1 MNYPLKVKKQINQD
15 GFMDRPGLCWT
26 FLVGITKFIIFLKTA
41 LFYLTVIV
49 SSFEKFEL
57 LDKAF
62 VEMKNSKREIF
73 DLRRIKEIR

>member
-1 MNYPLKVKKQINQD
+1 MLNYPLKVKKQINQD

-49 SSFEKFEL
+49 SSFEEFE
-57 LDKAF
+57 
-62 VEMKNSKREIF
+62 
-73 DLRRIKEIR
+73 

>member
-49 SSFEKFEL
+49 SSFVRFEYFL
-57 LDKAF
+57 HF
-62 VEMKNSKREIF
+62 EPGYF
-73 DLRRIKEIR
+73 

>member
-49 SSFEKFEL
+49 SSFEEFER
-57 LDKAF
+57 F
-62 VEMKNSKREIF
+62 FHRQKRSVARENF
-73 DLRRIKEIR
+73 YG

>member
-49 SSFEKFEL
+49 SSVVQVKYF
-57 LDKAF
+57 
-62 VEMKNSKREIF
+62 MYF
-73 DLRRIKEIR
+73 DARVI